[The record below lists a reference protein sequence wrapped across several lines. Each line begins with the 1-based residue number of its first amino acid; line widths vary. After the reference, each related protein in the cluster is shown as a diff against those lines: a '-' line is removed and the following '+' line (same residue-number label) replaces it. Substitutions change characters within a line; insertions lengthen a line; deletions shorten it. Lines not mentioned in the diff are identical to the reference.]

1 MTDEEELNYL
11 KNKISMELKNPDTQQ
26 GFEIICKRL
35 SKLEQENAELKYNLK
50 CRDDELAESKAE
62 INQIIERERVVPEHY
77 LCEMIEKNKELNK
90 KLKED
95 VEDVSNIN
103 IKAQNIIA
111 ELKAENK
118 TILEDNDTLNE
129 LVDELKVQIEKMKTC
144 SRCMSNN
151 KDIEEYPC
159 KNCFKDGVY
168 TKWH

>member
-1 MTDEEELNYL
+1 MTKEEKLNYL

-26 GFEIICKRL
+26 GFEIICKRF
-35 SKLEQENAELKYNLK
+35 SELEQELERTKEEKYFFKKDVQEL
-50 CRDDELAESKAE
+50 
-62 INQIIERERVVPEHY
+62 
-77 LCEMIEKNKELNK
+77 EKEN
-90 KLKED
+90 
-95 VEDVSNIN
+95 
-103 IKAQNIIA
+103 A

-129 LVDELKVQIEKMKTC
+129 WVDELKAQIEKMKTC

-159 KNCFKDGVY
+159 KDCFKDGVY